1 MLAARHLGGGVGHG
15 IRLWAYG
22 LRTAWFA
29 AENKL
34 RDVFY
39 GFEYYIFHIH
49 AAAAMKPDPDAGM
62 NMDSFPRMSP
72 EIVYHKPRT
81 QMGRAAVQVTR

>member
-1 MLAARHLGGGVGHG
+1 MGHG
-15 IRLWAYG
+15 IQLREYG

-39 GFEYYIFHIH
+39 GFEYYIFHIY
-49 AAAAMKPDPDAGM
+49 AAVVMTPDPEAGV
-62 NMDSFPRMSP
+62 NMDSFPADASRNCVPQATYANGTCCRTGDEMSRG
-72 EIVYHKPRT
+72 E
-81 QMGRAAVQVTR
+81 